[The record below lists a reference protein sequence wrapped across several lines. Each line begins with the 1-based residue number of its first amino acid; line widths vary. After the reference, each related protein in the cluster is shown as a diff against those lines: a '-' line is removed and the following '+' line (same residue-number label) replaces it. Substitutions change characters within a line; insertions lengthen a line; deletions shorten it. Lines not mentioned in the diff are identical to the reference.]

1 MEADTDELGL
11 SVDRLFGGSL
21 VAGVVVALAAYI
33 AGLDLTFA
41 VGTGLF
47 VAVLAVAGGLAVL
60 GR

>member
-1 MEADTDELGL
+1 MDADTDGL
-11 SVDRLFGGSL
+11 PVDRLFGGAL
-21 VAGVVVALAAYI
+21 AAGVVVALGAYV
-33 AGLDLTFA
+33 AGVDLTFA